1 MKEQEGRRAG
11 EGWKKEKKEAQSLTG
26 SLTRLFGF
34 VSQQF
39 VIRSEG
45 G

>member
-1 MKEQEGRRAG
+1 MKEQEGGREEEGRRRLEERKQGGA
-11 EGWKKEKKEAQSLTG
+11 EF
-26 SLTRLFGF
+26 LTRLFGF